1 MRNRRLG
8 CKGRKMG
15 DRKGEKGV
23 GLWKGRER
31 ESVGKLRNRIGED
44 RRGGGVGKQRR
55 KVFKYHAQYI
65 IQTLA

>member
-1 MRNRRLG
+1 MG

-31 ESVGKLRNRIGED
+31 ESVGKLRNRIGEE
-44 RRGGGVGKQRR
+44 RRGGGGR
-55 KVFKYHAQYI
+55 KTEKESF
-65 IQTLA
+65 